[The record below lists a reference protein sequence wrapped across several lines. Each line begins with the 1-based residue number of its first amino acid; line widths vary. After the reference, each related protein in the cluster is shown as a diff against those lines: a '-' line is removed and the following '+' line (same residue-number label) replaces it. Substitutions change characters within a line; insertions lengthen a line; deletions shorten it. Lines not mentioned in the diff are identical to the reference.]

1 MPEESV
7 QISISAVSSMIVFV
21 VILFFIAVVVYPG
34 VKGWLKSLLLYIY
47 GFLMAI
53 FTRVCPACF
62 WF

>member
-7 QISISAVSSMIVFV
+7 QISISAVSSIIIFV
-21 VILFFIAVVVYPG
+21 VVLLFIAVTVYPG
-34 VKGWLKSLLLYIY
+34 VKGWLKSMILYIY